1 MTLHPRSQCAGGPD
15 NMGYDRKY
23 FCPRYDTCPVAKKA
37 EAQSFIVQIDYCEG
51 DHREV
56 KK

>member
-15 NMGYDRKY
+15 NAGYDREH
-23 FCPRYDTCPVAKKA
+23 FCPRYDTCPVARKA
-37 EAQSFIVQIDYCEG
+37 EAQNFVVQIDYCEG